1 MAFDLTDIRATIRN
15 ITSTPSEYQ
24 LTNAAL
30 DDLINKFILYVLPD
44 DMKPFKLLVPYIF
57 ETLMNQVEYDFDLN
71 TYVSLEPEFFIN
83 GMQLL
88 YYQDQ
93 SLWLRDFQYQYNQS
107 SIGIGNGVQTTF
119 QVIPTQ
125 NPIIPTTVIVTDGI
139 ENFTDPLGNGV
150 LTGTLGGI
158 GSVDYTTGAISVT
171 FFTAP
176 PLSSNVYLT
185 YAPLNNGKPRA
196 MYYSGNGKIQF
207 SPIPD
212 QAYRIEGQAYIQPTA
227 LLAGGAGTQTLLV
240 DVWGYTVC
248 YGVSLEIFR
257 QRGQLDQLNQYRPEY
272 EYYLDRAQS
281 RSTQQYSNQRSVAKW

>member
-93 SLWLRDFQYQYNQS
+93 SLRSEEHTSEL
-107 SIGIGNGVQTTF
+107 
-119 QVIPTQ
+119 
-125 NPIIPTTVIVTDGI
+125 
-139 ENFTDPLGNGV
+139 
-150 LTGTLGGI
+150 
-158 GSVDYTTGAISVT
+158 
-171 FFTAP
+171 
-176 PLSSNVYLT
+176 
-185 YAPLNNGKPRA
+185 
-196 MYYSGNGKIQF
+196 
-207 SPIPD
+207 
-212 QAYRIEGQAYIQPTA
+212 
-227 LLAGGAGTQTLLV
+227 
-240 DVWGYTVC
+240 
-248 YGVSLEIFR
+248 
-257 QRGQLDQLNQYRPEY
+257 
-272 EYYLDRAQS
+272 QS
-281 RSTQQYSNQRSVAKW
+281 RENLV